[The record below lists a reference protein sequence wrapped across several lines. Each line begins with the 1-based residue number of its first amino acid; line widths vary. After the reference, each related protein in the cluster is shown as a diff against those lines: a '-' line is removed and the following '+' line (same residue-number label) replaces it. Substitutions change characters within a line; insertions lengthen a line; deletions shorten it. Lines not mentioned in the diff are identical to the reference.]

1 MTRRPRTRAGFTLVE
16 LLVAVS
22 LAGIVMTGMLTTYLF
37 LGRSLVRLNN
47 QQSLDEESRRLLLEF
62 SQDFRKASRIAATT
76 SPTTPSDTEVRF
88 WVPTST
94 SEFVITYRYTAGANF
109 TGTVTRETAPDLSS
123 APTTSRV
130 VASNLGSFDFDYFD
144 AADNAVTSFPNKL
157 SSVRKVSFDYT
168 AQTGYARTGTRT
180 PVQTIASARLAL
192 RNARFLE

>member
-37 LGRSLVRLNN
+37 LGRNLVRLNN
-47 QQSLDEESRRLLLEF
+47 QQTLDEEHRRLLLEF
-62 SQDFRKASRIAATT
+62 SQDFRKAEAVTAA
-76 SPTTPSDTEVRF
+76 SDTAVTFR
-88 WVPTST
+88 VPNATGT
-94 SEFVITYRYTAGANF
+94 FTVTYTYTAGANF
-109 TGTVTRETAPDLSS
+109 TGTLVRTTLPATTTRTL
-123 APTTSRV
+123 
-130 VASNLGSFDFDYFD
+130 ASNLGSFDLDYFD

-157 SSVRKVSFDYT
+157 SSVRKVAFDYT
-168 AQTGYARTGTRT
+168 AQAGYARTGTRT